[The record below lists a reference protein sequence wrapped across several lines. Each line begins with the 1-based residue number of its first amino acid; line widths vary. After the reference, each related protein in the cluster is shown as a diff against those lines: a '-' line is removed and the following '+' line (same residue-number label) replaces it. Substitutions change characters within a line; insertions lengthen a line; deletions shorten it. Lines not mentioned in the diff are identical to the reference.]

1 MRRYEHSKSFD
12 FSDCLNPSCG
22 TATRQNP
29 EARLSMGIDGATLA
43 AFESALEFYGMDEEG
58 FIRRM
63 IDRLI
68 HHHQFRRVRMAA
80 RFRG

>member
-1 MRRYEHSKSFD
+1 MSIRNPLIFHD
-12 FSDCLNPSCG
+12 GLNPSRG